1 MKKKKKKI
9 AAKPRRGL
17 SAGGAARGALAVL
30 IKIKNRKGLL

>member
-9 AAKPRRGL
+9 AAKGL